1 MTDDNYKPLDRRP
14 IKARSTNW
22 AAKVTTWLVQRNI
35 TPNTISVAG
44 MVFALIAGFAL
55 LATSTAGTAGAQRLL
70 WLVAAL
76 GIQLRLLCNL
86 LDGMVAVEAN
96 IASPLGELFNEIP
109 DRISDAAVLI
119 GLGYAVGGEP
129 VLGWFAACLALLTA
143 YIRSMA
149 VVAGAPN
156 DFRGPMAKPH
166 RMFVAT
172 VAAVLMLLFASP
184 SIVSIA
190 LWIIV
195 VGSVI
200 TCVRRT
206 LAAAKALNKDV

>member
-1 MTDDNYKPLDRRP
+1 
-14 IKARSTNW
+14 
-22 AAKVTTWLVQRNI
+22 RNI

-70 WLVAAL
+70 WLVAAP